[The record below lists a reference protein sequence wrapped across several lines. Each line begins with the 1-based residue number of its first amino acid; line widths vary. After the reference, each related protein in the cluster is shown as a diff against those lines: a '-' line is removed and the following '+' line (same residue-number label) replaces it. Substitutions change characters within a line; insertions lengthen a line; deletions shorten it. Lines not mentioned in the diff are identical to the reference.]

1 MPSNTHADTSWLAKL
16 PLEGADGCP
25 LCMSNHTLRYGLG
38 GPILRNPAQPQP
50 RTVWDVLSHVLPTSR
65 SLS

>member
-1 MPSNTHADTSWLAKL
+1 MPSNTHADTSWIAKL

-38 GPILRNPAQPQP
+38 GQHCA
-50 RTVWDVLSHVLPTSR
+50 TLP
-65 SLS
+65 SLNHEPCGMC